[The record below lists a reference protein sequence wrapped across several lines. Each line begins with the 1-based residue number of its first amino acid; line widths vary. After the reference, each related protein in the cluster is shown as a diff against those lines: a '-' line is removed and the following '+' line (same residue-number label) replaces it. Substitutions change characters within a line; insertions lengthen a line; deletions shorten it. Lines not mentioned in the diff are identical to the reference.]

1 MSCAMLGKEEILN
14 VQEADNGLIVWK
26 EQFSTIKELQD
37 LLLEVQHVH
46 KKPLKVNN

>member
-1 MSCAMLGKEEILN
+1 MLGKEEILN

-26 EQFSTIKELQD
+26 EQFSIIEELQD
-37 LLLEVQHVH
+37 LLLEVQLVH